1 MIIPAVCGLMERADP
16 STDFILDD
24 GECIRPLVAI
34 TEARELMFAELQYRW
49 FEQMSVRK
57 LEDLSVCTLPDA
69 RVKNLELYVSNHLV
83 KCMGGEWT
91 KGKMEEWTRKSYEI
105 NFAPK
110 PTMAAGCSSGSSSN
124 QAAGVTTR
132 PSPLAAHYVKA
143 VALKRKFALLG
154 GGARVA
160 SPMTPTT
167 ETPLEV
173 SEFDLY
179 KRTPAAP
186 LDPEMIDDPFVVFK
200 WWSDRIDQF
209 PNMARMAQQFLACPA
224 SSAGMW
230 QVVWEF

>member
-1 MIIPAVCGLMERADP
+1 
-16 STDFILDD
+16 
-24 GECIRPLVAI
+24 
-34 TEARELMFAELQYRW
+34 
-49 FEQMSVRK
+49 
-57 LEDLSVCTLPDA
+57 
-69 RVKNLELYVSNHLV
+69 
-83 KCMGGEWT
+83 
-91 KGKMEEWTRKSYEI
+91 MEEWTRKSYEI
-105 NFAPK
+105 NFAPT

-124 QAAGVTTR
+124 QASVVATC
-132 PSPLAAHYVKA
+132 PSPLAAHSVKA

-160 SPMTPTT
+160 SQMTPTT

-224 SSAGMW
+224 SSAGVERLFCGTGATMSERRTGLTGDTM
-230 QVVWEF
+230 QHILKTKSCGKA